1 MQIMFTMFFR
11 YFNKILILVNLGIK
25 LTLGNA
31 TAFVEAIDM
40 KSCQQY

>member
-25 LTLGNA
+25 LTLGK